1 MLMNCN
7 RIRDASNHVK
17 VKDDILRLLVEK
29 MEDLSQSS
37 FHAVELFNW

>member
-1 MLMNCN
+1 M
-7 RIRDASNHVK
+7 K